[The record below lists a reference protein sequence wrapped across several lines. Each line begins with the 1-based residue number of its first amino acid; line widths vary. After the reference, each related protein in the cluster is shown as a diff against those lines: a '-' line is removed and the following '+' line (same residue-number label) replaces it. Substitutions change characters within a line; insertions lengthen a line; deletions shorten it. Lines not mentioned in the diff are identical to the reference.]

1 MHGARHR
8 LSEPRSAG
16 KAPAVCF
23 SSQRVTSVGD
33 SFLFILACGPLHTHR
48 QEKNC
53 AHKNATSLGFYVLT
67 CVSRQKLVRVFRCRS
82 PAGGSS
88 PANVSTTTPATTLGN
103 ASSWSSHSWGSLLTL
118 AGKV

>member
-1 MHGARHR
+1 
-8 LSEPRSAG
+8 SEPRSAG

-67 CVSRQKLVRVFRCRS
+67 CVSRQKLARGPGQDRQGGALWPSRRCLADYDYRRW
-82 PAGGSS
+82 AGGC
-88 PANVSTTTPATTLGN
+88 GQ
-103 ASSWSSHSWGSLLTL
+103 GR
-118 AGKV
+118 G